1 MLSRARGATYI
12 FFGSWVGSVQNFTGT
27 VARRGRVQRE
37 GRGTASVVNLVR
49 WTSGTGTAV
58 KNIAGT
64 APRAGTAS
72 VGIMSVS
79 KEVVALRAD
88 LERVQKEKETIRWE
102 ADVLKAKTRE
112 CETEIE
118 RLRRERSWGTS
129 FDRQGGGNSAD
140 RRGTAASTM
149 GPMWTRGVSS
159 PGGLRQ
165 SLPNFPRGIVAKFPV
180 ECFPSEYI
188 TWEQRFEFFI
198 ANQGLRHTISLDVP
212 EIAVISCTNNA
223 YLFGQFGE
231 ELVVEHRQVW
241 GYISEATADAPF
253 EISLYKFHSIS
264 DALRMMREWSLP
276 LYPAERHLLVAE
288 LERVQFMGDEESE
301 IVQFILR
308 QFLERPSHPHALVVG
323 RGFRDGGAVGGGSMP
338 RQQQQLQQDWSR
350 DGGMPRQQQQLQQD
364 WSRDGGRQQQQLQ
377 QHWSRDSGIPRQQQ
391 QLQHWSRDGGM
402 PRQQQQLQQHLSRD
416 GGMPRQQQQL
426 QQHWSPYD
434 GIPRQQQQ
442 QQQQQWSRGGGNPHQ
457 HQRSSHTVPP
467 ARPARQQPSRGIHTS
482 GGDGEHGRN
491 PLSAPATETVP
502 DTSVF
507 PAASSKAVAEAPT
520 SSAGAASTAVPAA
533 APATGGTVFPTT
545 SVGGATRAPAP
556 ADETAASKAASTA
569 SGTVPSATPLREA
582 VGARESSAGAASSD
596 AVSKAAPATSG
607 TVTSATPLRGAVGAR
622 ESSAGAAPSDVAAEA
637 FPLAVRYNNNSSS
650 SSNSNNSSSSNDTTT
665 TCAVALLRPFDP
677 GKGCQ
682 RDAKIGVI
690 LGLDLHFDRGKA

>member
-1 MLSRARGATYI
+1 M
-12 FFGSWVGSVQNFTGT
+12 
-27 VARRGRVQRE
+27 
-37 GRGTASVVNLVR
+37 
-49 WTSGTGTAV
+49 

-79 KEVVALRAD
+79 KEVAALRAD
-88 LERVQKEKETIRWE
+88 LERVQKERETIRWE
-102 ADVLKAKTRE
+102 MDVLKAKARE

-149 GPMWTRGVSS
+149 GPMWTRGVSA

-165 SLPNFPRGIVAKFPV
+165 SLPNFPRGIVPKFPV

-188 TWEQRFEFFI
+188 AWEQRFEFFI
-198 ANQGLRHTISLDVP
+198 ESQGLRHTISVDAP

-223 YLFGQFGE
+223 YFFGQFGE
-231 ELVVEHRQVW
+231 ELVLEHRQVW
-241 GYISEATADAPF
+241 GYISEAAADAPF
-253 EISLYKFHSIS
+253 EISLYKCHSIS

-308 QFLERPSHPHALVVG
+308 QFPERPSHRHALVVG
-323 RGFRDGGAVGGGSMP
+323 RGFRDGGTVGGGSMP
-338 RQQQQLQQDWSR
+338 RQQQQLQQHWSR
-350 DGGMPRQQQQLQQD
+350 DGGMP
-364 WSRDGGRQQQQLQ
+364 RQQQQLQ

-426 QQHWSPYD
+426 QQHWSPD
-434 GIPRQQQQ
+434 GGIPRQQQQ
-442 QQQQQWSRGGGNPHQ
+442 QQQWSCGGGDPHQ
-457 HQRSSHTVPP
+457 HQRSSHIVPP
-467 ARPARQQPSRGIHTS
+467 ARPARQQPSGGIHTS

-491 PLSAPATETVP
+491 PLSAPATEAVP

-507 PAASSKAVAEAPT
+507 PAASSKGVAEAPT

-545 SVGGATRAPAP
+545 SVGGAARAPAP

-582 VGARESSAGAASSD
+582 VGARESSAGAAPSD

-607 TVTSATPLRGAVGAR
+607 TVTSATPLTGAVGTR
-622 ESSAGAAPSDVAAEA
+622 ESSAGAAPSDVAAVA

-650 SSNSNNSSSSNDTTT
+650 SSNNIISSSNGSNNNSSSNSYSSSSNNDTTA

-682 RDAKIGVI
+682 QDARIGAVI
-690 LGLDLHFDRGKA
+690 GLDLPFDRGKA